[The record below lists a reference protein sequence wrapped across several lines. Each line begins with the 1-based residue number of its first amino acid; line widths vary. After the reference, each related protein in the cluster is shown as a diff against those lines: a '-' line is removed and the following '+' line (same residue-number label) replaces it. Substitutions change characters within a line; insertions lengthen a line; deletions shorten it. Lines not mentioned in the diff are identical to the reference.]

1 LSVVFDTG
9 REPRQCVAGSVMGI
23 RISERNNQ
31 SLSCVSLC
39 GDGPQ
44 RNPKR
49 LSGSS

>member
-1 LSVVFDTG
+1 MSVVFDTS

-23 RISERNNQ
+23 RISERNNLP
-31 SLSCVSLC
+31 LSCVSLC
-39 GDGPQ
+39 GDSQQ